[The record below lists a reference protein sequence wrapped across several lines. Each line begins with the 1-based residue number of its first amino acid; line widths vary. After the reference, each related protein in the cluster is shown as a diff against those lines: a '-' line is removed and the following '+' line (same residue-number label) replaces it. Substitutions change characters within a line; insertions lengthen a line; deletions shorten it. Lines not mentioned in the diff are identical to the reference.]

1 MMNVDVPMDW
11 ITLLGLAAAAV
22 TTISL
27 LPQLVR
33 MWRTKSAKDISLVT
47 FVVFCVGIFLW
58 FVYGVLLNN
67 LPIILANVFTLAQG
81 LVILVLKVKY
91 K

>member
-1 MMNVDVPMDW
+1 MDW
-11 ITLLGLAAAAV
+11 VTIIGLVAAAV

-27 LPQLVR
+27 FPQLVR

-47 FVVFCVGIFLW
+47 FMVFCSGILLW
-58 FVYGVLLNN
+58 CVYGVLLNN
-67 LPIILANVFTLAQG
+67 LPIILANIFTLVQG
-81 LVILVLKVKY
+81 LIILTLKIKY

>member
-1 MMNVDVPMDW
+1 MDW
-11 ITLLGLAAAAV
+11 VTIIGLVAAAV

-27 LPQLVR
+27 FPQLVR

-47 FVVFCVGIFLW
+47 FVVFCGGIFLW
-58 FVYGVLLNN
+58 FVYGVLLSN
-67 LPIILANVFTLAQG
+67 LPIILANTFTLAQG
-81 LVILVLKVKY
+81 LIILALKIKY

>member
-1 MMNVDVPMDW
+1 MDW
-11 ITLLGLAAAAV
+11 VTIIGLVAAAV
-22 TTISL
+22 ATISL
-27 LPQLVR
+27 FPQLVR

-47 FVVFCVGIFLW
+47 FVVFCCGIFLW

-67 LPIILANVFTLAQG
+67 LPIIFANIFTLVQG
-81 LVILVLKVKY
+81 LIILTLKIKY